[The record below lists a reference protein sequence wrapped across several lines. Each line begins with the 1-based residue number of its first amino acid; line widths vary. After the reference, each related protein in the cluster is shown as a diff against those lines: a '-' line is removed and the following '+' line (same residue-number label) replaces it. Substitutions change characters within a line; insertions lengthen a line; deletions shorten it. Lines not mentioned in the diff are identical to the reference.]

1 MPVIRIEK
9 TKNYTVMSNEHLR
22 DPALSLAARG
32 LMSMMLSLPDDWDYS
47 VNGLLTLCK
56 EGRTVVQRSLSEM
69 EKAGYLTRQRIN
81 TEGGRFTYE
90 YTLTETKQPQAGLPC
105 TEKPF
110 TVEPLTV
117 KPCTVNQQQLNT
129 DLPNTDIQI
138 TDKPSTEKKPRKAR
152 KDATAEKKEEKEKD
166 YPLPIEMLAPKVREV
181 FAEYVV
187 MRKKIKKP
195 LTTYAERLA
204 VKKLIDLAGKD
215 EQKQIAVLEQS
226 ITNSWQGL
234 FPLKDIKQQKRA
246 YSDPKAPPIVN
257 VRREDYSG
265 DQVPW

>member
-1 MPVIRIEK
+1 MSMPVIRIEK

-47 VNGLLTLCK
+47 IAGLVTQCN
-56 EGRTVVQRSLSEM
+56 EGQKVVRRCLSEM
-69 EKAGYLTRQRIN
+69 EKAGYLTRERIN
-81 TEGGRFTYE
+81 ADGGRFTYE
-90 YTLTETKQPQAGLPC
+90 YTLTECPQPCDRSPHAPQGHA
-105 TEKPF
+105 
-110 TVEPLTV
+110 VEGHALDGA
-117 KPCTVNQQQLNT
+117 QLNT
-129 DLPNTDIQI
+129 DLPNTDIQN
-138 TDKPSTEKKPRKAR
+138 TDLPSTEKKPRKAR
-152 KDATAEKKEEKEKD
+152 KEPAAEKKEEKGKE
-166 YPLPIEMLAPKVREV
+166 YPLPLEMLTPKVREV
-181 FAEYVV
+181 FAEYVA

-226 ITNSWQGL
+226 IANSWQGL
-234 FPLKDIKQQKRA
+234 FPLKDAKRQTFA
-246 YSDPKAPPIVN
+246 DRTAPPIAN